1 MVVVK
6 TRLLFKN
13 GFSKVD
19 EDDLFWSKGISY
31 TVNVLIN
38 SFLLDFRS
46 ERMFFCFFKSHLV
59 VGFFGKKS
67 NWIPSKESNV
77 RLHNITNHNL
87 CFQFQ
92 SSQLDKQERS
102 YNG

>member
-59 VGFFGKKS
+59 VGFFGKNPTGFLPK
-67 NWIPSKESNV
+67 NPTFVYIIVFPIPI
-77 RLHNITNHNL
+77 LTTW
-87 CFQFQ
+87 
-92 SSQLDKQERS
+92 
-102 YNG
+102 

>member
-31 TVNVLIN
+31 TVNMLIN

-46 ERMFFCFFKSHLV
+46 ERMFFLFF
-59 VGFFGKKS
+59 
-67 NWIPSKESNV
+67 
-77 RLHNITNHNL
+77 
-87 CFQFQ
+87 
-92 SSQLDKQERS
+92 
-102 YNG
+102 

>member
-6 TRLLFKN
+6 KRLLFKN

-46 ERMFFCFFKSHLV
+46 ERMFFFF
-59 VGFFGKKS
+59 
-67 NWIPSKESNV
+67 
-77 RLHNITNHNL
+77 
-87 CFQFQ
+87 
-92 SSQLDKQERS
+92 
-102 YNG
+102 

>member
-6 TRLLFKN
+6 KRLLFKN

-38 SFLLDFRS
+38 SFLLDFKKWKDV
-46 ERMFFCFFKSHLV
+46 FFFF
-59 VGFFGKKS
+59 F
-67 NWIPSKESNV
+67 
-77 RLHNITNHNL
+77 
-87 CFQFQ
+87 
-92 SSQLDKQERS
+92 
-102 YNG
+102 